1 MSTSVK
7 SMLETVERVFQS
19 AHTVVS
25 GMQDGQRMQVKEL
38 AQTVSLSVGLEAK
51 HVLPFVTHYL
61 HNTDIA
67 YVTRGK
73 KGGIVKGVKP
83 LKQDKLSKKNKS
95 STDSE

>member
-1 MSTSVK
+1 
-7 SMLETVERVFQS
+7 MLETVERVFHA
-19 AHTVVS
+19 AHVTVS

-38 AQTVSLSVGLEAK
+38 AQAVSLSVGLEAK
-51 HVLPFVTHYL
+51 QVLPFVTHYL

-73 KGGIVKGVKP
+73 KGGIVKGTKP
-83 LKQDKLSKKNKS
+83 LKQDKVSKKSKN